1 MPNEILL
8 FVEIIIVFSMLVL
21 AKKFFG
27 KDGLFAWLGI
37 APIIANIQVLK
48 CIDLFGI
55 SATLGNVLFS
65 SVFLAT
71 DMLSEMYSEKDAKK
85 GVAISTASVIFF
97 LMIMQLSLV
106 FMPNKIDVVHNA
118 MNKIF
123 SLSPRVCLASV
134 SMFVLANVVDVKI
147 YDALKRKFKNRKM
160 WLRNNLCTMICNC
173 AENFGFC
180 FLAFYGVYSNAD
192 IISIAASTCIIECIV
207 AICDTPFLYLSKT
220 AIMKEKIVEKESW

>member
-27 KDGLFAWLGI
+27 KDGLFVWLGI

-71 DMLSEMYSEKDAKK
+71 DMLSEMYSKKDAKK
-85 GVAISTASVIFF
+85 GVAISAASVISF
-97 LMIMQLSLV
+97 LIIMQLSLI
-106 FMPNKIDVVHNA
+106 FMPNEIDAAHNA
-118 MNKIF
+118 MSEIF
-123 SLSPRVCLASV
+123 SLSLRVCLASV
-134 SMFVLANVVDVKI
+134 SMFVLANVIDVKI
-147 YDALKRKFKNRKM
+147 YDVLKRKFKGRKM

-192 IISIAASTCIIECIV
+192 IISIAVNTCIIECIV
-207 AICDTPFLYLSKT
+207 AICDTPFLYLSKS
-220 AIMKEKIVEKESW
+220 AIMKEKIAEKI